1 MVLKK
6 QTVWLMTMLSL
17 TIVLAVY
24 YITSPNEVAEDSR
37 EADEAEEMPA
47 AAEEEE
53 WIEWLSEEDM
63 ETAIE
68 ETEPPAEGGETGEEA
83 EIYTEDESANT
94 EGNLF
99 SELRLER
106 EETQSKL
113 REEYTDTIASDEFT
127 AAEKSE
133 AFDKR
138 EQLQEKQQNE
148 SLLES
153 LIQSEGYEDA
163 VVISE
168 EDKTRIIVQAE
179 ELTKE
184 EAVILNRLA
193 AEHLGVSDIVI
204 GHQATAAG
212 N

>member
-1 MVLKK
+1 
-6 QTVWLMTMLSL
+6 MLSL

-24 YITSPNEVAEDSR
+24 YITSPSEVAENDP
-37 EADEAEEMPA
+37 EADETSEMTA
-47 AAEEEE
+47 ATEDED
-53 WIEWLSEEDM
+53 WVEWLSEEDM

-68 ETEPPAEGGETGEEA
+68 ETEPPTEGGETGAEEEEEVPAEEA
-83 EIYTEDESANT
+83 EIHNENQEANT
-94 EGNLF
+94 QGNLF

-106 EETQSKL
+106 DESRSRL
-113 REEYTDTIASDEFT
+113 REEYTEAIASEDYS

-133 AFDKR
+133 VFDKR

-148 SLLES
+148 SMLES

-168 EDKTRIIVQAE
+168 EDRTRIIVQAE
-179 ELTKE
+179 ELTRE
-184 EAVILNRLA
+184 DAVMLNRLA
-193 AEHLGVSDIVI
+193 AEHLDVSDVVI

-212 N
+212 Q